1 MMRTALSAVTAP
13 FGPARALTLLSA
25 LAVAAAGNTCTDY
38 NDITRDACTAQ
49 GNGCEWCG
57 SFWGEHKCSNSAWA
71 GACSSGWLGPPPPVD
86 CTGSWSSYGSCSA
99 SCGGGTQIR
108 TYTVTRSAAHGGSS
122 CPHSNGHQQTRSC
135 TQACPPPPPPSPAAY
150 YSSGAQNVSPPPPP
164 PPSESLEWGSDMVTC
179 VRKAEVECAE
189 EQHACSESYVGS
201 RLPTFSTA
209 QQELKAQCDTDF
221 GSTMTHIAG
230 RRRLSSGTGMCSS
243 GHGDCQA
250 WYDCQYDAVV
260 SCMESED
267 VPDDVIDATKS
278 LFTCNSETAGCD
290 DPARFRS
297 GGTVAVCV
305 LLAVLALGAAAY
317 RMKNDA
323 GTKSAGVNTA
333 VNIMAQQQYVPP
345 SMDRAVGIEGQSSKV

>member
-1 MMRTALSAVTAP
+1 MMMMPLLLLLGTAL
-13 FGPARALTLLSA
+13 
-25 LAVAAAGNTCTDY
+25 LATGAAAESSCSSSELEDDGCCPGYTPSNDVPPCPAGYSASTSTSINNWVEVYSCTCTPSMSE
-38 NDITRDACTAQ
+38 TAQ
-49 GNGCEWCG
+49 GSNTAEWATNMATCLV
-57 SFWGEHKCSNSAWA
+57 K
-71 GACSSGWLGPPPPVD
+71 
-86 CTGSWSSYGSCSA
+86 
-99 SCGGGTQIR
+99 
-108 TYTVTRSAAHGGSS
+108 AHD
-122 CPHSNGHQQTRSC
+122 PHG
-135 TQACPPPPPPSPAAY
+135 
-150 YSSGAQNVSPPPPP
+150 
-164 PPSESLEWGSDMVTC
+164 
-179 VRKAEVECAE
+179 KCAE
-189 EQHACSESYVGS
+189 ETHACLESYVGS
-201 RLPTFSTA
+201 KVADCIADGGTGPACADITEAEMAAAMAEMPSFADIAEAECDADRERLLAILS
-209 QQELKAQCDTDF
+209 DT
-221 GSTMTHIAG
+221 G
-230 RRRLSSGTGMCSS
+230 RRRMASGSGMCSS
-243 GHGDCQA
+243 GHGGCQA
-250 WYDCQYDAVV
+250 MVDCQYDALV